1 MTQHGEDKAWNT
13 WSATETPFPPGLG
26 SGAEL
31 TTEAFRE
38 QCRSSGSNPL
48 SLAWFEILFCHVFS
62 AHLKGN
68 LVTWRGGG
76 EGQGVHINKSL
87 SSCQQCDVHL
97 VI

>member
-62 AHLKGN
+62 CSFKREPCYMAG
-68 LVTWRGGG
+68 WGGG
-76 EGQGVHINKSL
+76 AGGAY
-87 SSCQQCDVHL
+87 
-97 VI
+97 